1 MYPNVNAW
9 WRRTSVQVVAYQ
21 ILRGWHRRTVLS
33 MNLCHFGSYLIR
45 KVIYKQCCV
54 RKYPF
59 FYLVRGKTEEIY
71 IPKIRRKQSEHVPER
86 RCLAVD
92 LDASAWWRKIA
103 VIMLLP
109 IRSKLA
115 PKNSSIYDESATWSG
130 KVIYITILWA
140 VYVLKNSCR
149 GKKDRRDAL
158 RGFGKRSASTS
169 RNEKIFWTLRFVEVG
184 GLSDPHSYWDV
195 GQRIE

>member
-71 IPKIRRKQSEHVPER
+71 SKDSEKAVRARPGKKVPCR
-86 RCLAVD
+86 GSGCKR
-92 LDASAWWRKIA
+92 
-103 VIMLLP
+103 MMT
-109 IRSKLA
+109 
-115 PKNSSIYDESATWSG
+115 KNSRHYVVANQEQVGTEEQFYLWWVSHLIRKSYLHYDIVSSI
-130 KVIYITILWA
+130 
-140 VYVLKNSCR
+140 
-149 GKKDRRDAL
+149 
-158 RGFGKRSASTS
+158 
-169 RNEKIFWTLRFVEVG
+169 RFKEF
-184 GLSDPHSYWDV
+184 L
-195 GQRIE
+195 